1 MKLIL
6 NPGREKSLLRRHP
19 WVFASAV
26 QSVDGPSAASGET
39 VDLFSAAGEFLA
51 RAAYS
56 PHSQIRA
63 RVWTFGAESVD
74 REFFQKKIRTAL
86 AKRSALN
93 VQRDTDSYRLLHGES
108 DGIAGVIVD
117 RYNDVLVLQSLT
129 AGAEYWKQ
137 TIADVLVEETGVQN
151 IYERSD
157 ADVRELEGLKSIT
170 GVLRGEIDNSRFAI
184 YEHGVKF
191 LVDVQSGHKT
201 GFYLDQRE
209 NRRRVGEL
217 AKDRDVL
224 NCFCYTGGFSIHALA
239 NGAKSVL
246 SVDSSAD
253 ALSLL
258 EENLKLNDLPAERH
272 TSLEGDVFQLL
283 RKFRD
288 ENRSFD
294 MIILDPPKF
303 APTAAHAEKA
313 SRAYK
318 DINLLAFK
326 LLRHGG
332 ILVTF
337 SCSGGVD
344 AALFQKIVAS
354 AALDAGRCRHRLG
367 RFDRRFY
374 ARQYVLAGGCRHD
387 LIRFDEPNCER
398 SAGRAHS
405 IHSEARNA
413 GTRNGRDRQPRNLDD
428 PAESYHRGPRLR
440 RDRHPHLVLGQRLAV
455 FTDGNWRIL
464 YAGYYERRG
473 WTQCRSG

>member
-1 MKLIL
+1 M
-6 NPGREKSLLRRHP
+6 RRHP
-19 WVFASAV
+19 WIFAGAIKH
-26 QSVDGPSAASGET
+26 VDDDPASGAT
-39 VDLFSAAGEFLA
+39 VDLVSSEGHFLA
-51 RAAYS
+51 RASYS

-63 RVWTFGAESVD
+63 RVWTFNDEPVD
-74 REFFQKKIRTAL
+74 KEFFR
-86 AKRSALN
+86 KRIKSAIELR
-93 VQRDTDSYRLLHGES
+93 QRLKVESHSNAYRLIHAES
-108 DGIAGVIVD
+108 DGIPGLIVD

-129 AGAEYWKQ
+129 AGSEFWKQ
-137 TIADVLVEETGVQN
+137 TFADILVEETGIQN

-157 ADVRELEGLKSIT
+157 ADVRELEGLKPIN
-170 GVLRGEIDNSRFAI
+170 GILRGAIDDPQLRITEYGLGFQVNI
-184 YEHGVKF
+184 VT
-191 LVDVQSGHKT
+191 GHKT

-209 NRRRVGEL
+209 NRHRVGEF

-253 ALSLL
+253 ALALL
-258 EENLKLNDLPAERH
+258 EKNIAINRVRVPADRH

-294 MIILDPPKF
+294 LIILDPPKF

-332 ILVTF
+332 MLFTY
-337 SCSGGVD
+337 SCSGGID

-354 AALDAGRCRHRLG
+354 AALDAGTDATIIEHLSQG
-367 RFDRRFY
+367 AD
-374 ARQYVLAGGCRHD
+374 
-387 LIRFDEPNCER
+387 
-398 SAGRAHS
+398 
-405 IHSEARNA
+405 
-413 GTRNGRDRQPRNLDD
+413 
-428 PAESYHRGPRLR
+428 
-440 RDRHPHLVLGQRLAV
+440 HPVSLHFPEGAYLKGLVCMKG
-455 FTDGNWRIL
+455 
-464 YAGYYERRG
+464 
-473 WTQCRSG
+473 